1 MGGWAHDGTRP
12 SGGTGHGQRAQR
24 PGGPAGHPRG
34 AQRDQGARR
43 RGGDPGQH
51 LERPRRRLARPRRGC
66 QGAGGP
72 LRDPDRRRQA
82 EGDRLGRRRRQPRPG
97 ARAREGGRLGVT
109 PAPEIV
115 VTGRG
120 VVSAIGGGAD
130 AFFEALLGKRSGIAD
145 GVGACTE
152 FDAESAMSAKEARRA
167 DRYTQL
173 AVAAATQAA
182 EEAGVPADGLAPDRL
197 GIIVGTGVGGLTTL
211 ERETR
216 NYLAD
221 GERAVSPHLVP
232 MMMPN
237 AAAGTIAM
245 RFGATGP
252 GFSVASAC
260 ATGGHAIGEA
270 MRMIARG
277 EADVVLAGGTE
288 AALTP
293 VCIAAFRRMGALSR
307 EGVSRPFDARRD
319 GFVMG
324 EGAAVVVLERAE
336 HAKARGAT
344 IYGRIAGYGASND
357 AFHITQP
364 DSEGRGAKQAMLATL
379 ADAGAA
385 PSDVGYLNAHG
396 TGTPFNDKIETAAIK
411 SVFNGANT
419 PPPVS
424 STKSAIGHLLGAA
437 GAVEAIVCVEAVR
450 RGVLPPTL
458 NYEERDPDCDL
469 DYVPEGPREA
479 PGLELALSNS
489 FGFGGQNA
497 CLAVA
502 KA

>member
-1 MGGWAHDGTRP
+1 V
-12 SGGTGHGQRAQR
+12 S
-24 PGGPAGHPRG
+24 
-34 AQRDQGARR
+34 
-43 RGGDPGQH
+43 
-51 LERPRRRLARPRRGC
+51 
-66 QGAGGP
+66 
-72 LRDPDRRRQA
+72 
-82 EGDRLGRRRRQPRPG
+82 
-97 ARAREGGRLGVT
+97 T
-109 PAPEIV
+109 PPEIV

-120 VVSAIGGGAD
+120 VVSSIGDGAET
-130 AFFEALLGKRSGIAD
+130 FFDALLAKKSGIAD
-145 GVGACTE
+145 GIGACTE
-152 FDAESAMSAKEARRA
+152 FDPEAAMTPKDVRRS
-167 DRYTQL
+167 DRYTHL

-182 EEAGVPADGLAPDRL
+182 EEANIPDGVDLERL
-197 GIIVGTGVGGLTTL
+197 GVLVGTGVGGLLTL
-211 ERETR
+211 EEQCR
-216 NYLAD
+216 NFFEG
-221 GERAVSPHLVP
+221 GERAVSPHFVP

-237 AAAGTIAM
+237 AAAGVIAM
-245 RFGATGP
+245 RLGAHGP
-252 GFSVASAC
+252 GFSVSSAC

-270 MRMIARG
+270 HRMITRG
-277 EADVVLAGGTE
+277 EADVVVAGGTE
-288 AALTP
+288 AALTG
-293 VCIAAFRRMGALSR
+293 VCLAAFRRMGALSR

-324 EGAAVVVLERAE
+324 EGAGVIVLEREE

-344 IYGRIAGYGASND
+344 IYGRVVGYGASND

-364 DSEGRGAKQAMLATL
+364 DSEGRGARKAMLATL
-379 ADAGAA
+379 ADAGISPA
-385 PSDVGYLNAHG
+385 DVGYLNAHG

-411 SVFNGANT
+411 GVFNGSNT

-437 GAVEAIVCVEAVR
+437 GAVEAVACLEAVR

-458 NYEERDPDCDL
+458 NYAEADPDCDL

-479 PGLELALSNS
+479 PDLEIALSNS